1 MKHRSRA
8 VRRDAHTPCAREL
21 VHLLQRSPAALR
33 RHAHRHQ
40 RPVAAHIGERRA
52 VPNAVLRAV
61 EQIEAVREAEH
72 ENVLVRVYR
81 AAGRLAPRPVLAA
94 RELPQIA
101 VAGRAQHLLP
111 GHEARPKPTHHSVAA
126 VGRSRHCAE
135 APLIV
140 VVRLRRQLTR
150 GLTAQLTRALARAF
164 ARLLAS
170 GLAPG
175 LTALAGRP
183 LAVLARALAR
193 TLAAL
198 TRRALA
204 VLARQLAVGLAALAA
219 LADRLAAALA
229 RAFALLAEH
238 LAHVRASPTR
248 DIADAHVARGVE
260 VYVRAVTGYI
270 YVVSASGKRPAERKA
285 RRAPRSRSTEGRVG
299 SDRRGR
305 RIAKLARAYLRTHRT
320 GG

>member
-1 MKHRSRA
+1 MKHSGRTIRGN
-8 VRRDAHTPCAREL
+8 AHTPCTGHF
-21 VHLLQRSPAALR
+21 VYLLQRRPAALR

-52 VPNAVLRAV
+52 VPHPVLRAV
-61 EQIEAVREAEH
+61 EQIEIAREAEH

-101 VAGRAQHLLP
+101 VAGRAQHLLT
-111 GHEARPKPTHHSVAA
+111 GHEARPKPTHHRVAV
-126 VGRSRHCAE
+126 VGRSARRAK
-135 APLIV
+135 APLV
-140 VVRLRRQLTR
+140 VVRTLRRQLAR
-150 GLTAQLTRALARAF
+150 GLAAQLACALARAF

-170 GLAPG
+170 SLAPD

-183 LAVLARALAR
+183 LAVLAHALTR

-204 VLARQLAVGLAALAA
+204 VLARQLAVGLTALAA

-229 RAFALLAEH
+229 RALALLAEH
-238 LAHVRASPTR
+238 LAHVRTAPARNVT
-248 DIADAHVARGVE
+248 DAHVARGVE
-260 VYVRAVTGYI
+260 VYVRAVAGYI

-285 RRAPRSRSTEGRVG
+285 RRAPRARCAERGVRA
-299 SDRRGR
+299 DRRGR
-305 RIAKLARAYLRTHRT
+305 RIAQLARADLRAHRAS
-320 GG
+320 